1 MSLVPAVRK
10 EVSGIDPEQPV
21 AAIRTMDEWVNRSTA
36 TPRYRTTLLGLFAA
50 IAMILAATGIYG
62 VMSYSVAQRTHEI
75 GIRMALGAR
84 QGDVR
89 RMVVGQGMLLV
100 AVGLGIGLLTA
111 FGVTRVMNT
120 LLFQVTAKDPLT
132 FLAVAGLLSI
142 VAFVACFI
150 PARRATKVDPLTAL
164 RYE

>member
-1 MSLVPAVRK
+1 
-10 EVSGIDPEQPV
+10 
-21 AAIRTMDEWVNRSTA
+21 
-36 TPRYRTTLLGLFAA
+36 
-50 IAMILAATGIYG
+50 
-62 VMSYSVAQRTHEI
+62 
-75 GIRMALGAR
+75 
-84 QGDVR
+84 
-89 RMVVGQGMLLV
+89 
-100 AVGLGIGLLTA
+100 
-111 FGVTRVMNT
+111 VMNT

>member
-1 MSLVPAVRK
+1 
-10 EVSGIDPEQPV
+10 
-21 AAIRTMDEWVNRSTA
+21 
-36 TPRYRTTLLGLFAA
+36 
-50 IAMILAATGIYG
+50 
-62 VMSYSVAQRTHEI
+62 
-75 GIRMALGAR
+75 
-84 QGDVR
+84 
-89 RMVVGQGMLLV
+89 LV